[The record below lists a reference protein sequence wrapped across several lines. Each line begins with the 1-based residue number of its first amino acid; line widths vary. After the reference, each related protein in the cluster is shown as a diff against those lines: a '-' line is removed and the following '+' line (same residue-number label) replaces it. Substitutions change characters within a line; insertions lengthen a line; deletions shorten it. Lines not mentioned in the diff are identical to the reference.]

1 MGCRMG
7 RDDRRA
13 GREVNGDRK
22 SAQEARAAAAVA
34 AVVVR
39 LMLMVPYA
47 TNRRFRPQ
55 LMPWL

>member
-1 MGCRMG
+1 MG

-13 GREVNGDRK
+13 GREVDGDRK
-22 SAQEARAAAAVA
+22 SAQEARAAAAVV

-47 TNRRFRPQ
+47 TKRRFRPQ